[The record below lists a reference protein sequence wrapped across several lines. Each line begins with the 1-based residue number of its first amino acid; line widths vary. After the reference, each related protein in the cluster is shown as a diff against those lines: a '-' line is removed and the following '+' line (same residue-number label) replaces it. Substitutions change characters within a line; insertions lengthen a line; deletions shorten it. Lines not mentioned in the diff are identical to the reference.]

1 MAIGRVAGPM
11 LLSELDRQGIDLNFT
26 TNSNTLAYLDFSNF
40 KMGIN
45 TAVLTET
52 LTIYGNISAGNVIV
66 TANTIS
72 TQQNDKSLILA
83 AGESLKLTAGFGA
96 NIRVRDDIDMQAGGN
111 QNLTSLGTQT
121 LTSGGTQTFA
131 ATGAQ
136 NINSGGALTITSGSS
151 GNITLASNLNIT
163 TTSGRTLISN
173 VNVLKGNINA
183 TDIGTTTPSTGR
195 FTTVNSTALANLAN
209 VRVQTL
215 SNNRIVYSNAGIL
228 SDDPDLLYFNANN
241 TLYVGNIQT
250 SGALAY
256 DIIGANNITLTT
268 LVGTQVLYANTASPS
283 FLVGSPGM
291 VYFDTNSSLRV
302 TELGITT
309 VPGSRVLYTASNNQ
323 VQSNPSFYYDGTTF
337 ASNGTSVLGN
347 LTFSVSTISG
357 RATNQDIVLAPLG
370 SGAVSVSFKKITNL
384 GVPTAGTDAATKDY
398 VDSFSAGFITDTIQQ
413 GGSNVAV
420 RDDSYG
426 TANVKIFVNNVLQ
439 ASFDGQTARL
449 EDIEVYGS
457 RLTALAGPLELI
469 PGAGE
474 RIFFGGNS
482 AVTLPIGDTGLR
494 PVIPD
499 LGDIRY
505 NTDINGI
512 EFYNGDWT
520 STTPIIRKQ
529 IIYPDGVAQ
538 AYTLTY
544 SASEDGILVNINGVI
559 SQAGAGYTVV
569 GTTITFAE
577 APLTTDIIEIRYLT
591 GSLTISSAPTVVT
604 QLYNDLDPI
613 PFNINATV
621 LSAAGVTPAGT
632 SHRTSRLNSVGNVLY
647 QNSGTTMYR
656 FTLGIAYRANTFAY
670 SGQFF
675 SPSTYFTE
683 TFGPQGFESNT
694 GGTRYYTVGNTSG
707 RVYEYSTAAA
717 YQFTGMLLTGG
728 NLLITPQDA
737 QPRNIRFKPD
747 GTSLYMVGSANVRI
761 FQYNLSTP
769 WRVNT
774 AVAVGNVSVSVQ
786 DTSPQDV
793 YFNTDGTEMF
803 VAGGTNGRVTKYDL
817 STAWQV
823 NTASYSGWT
832 FSSGFTT
839 NTLRTMDFK
848 PDGTKMYLSQQSG
861 NTQEYTLSQTGTLE
875 IDSFYVT
882 AYRSAK
888 YTVLCKSAGS
898 TAYQTTNL
906 LLIHNGTT
914 ANLQQTGSTVMGSA
928 IATFTAGI
936 DALGVVRLYAATSVI
951 DAVVKL
957 ERTYFTDL

>member
-45 TAVLTET
+45 TSVLTET
-52 LTIYGNISAGNVIV
+52 LTIYGNISAGNVVV

-72 TQQNDKSLILA
+72 TQQNNKSLILA

-96 NIRVRDDIDMQAGGN
+96 NIRVRDNIDMQSGGN
-111 QNLTSLGTQT
+111 QT
-121 LTSGGTQTFA
+121 LTSTGTITL
-131 ATGAQ
+131 ATAAQ
-136 NINSGGALTITSGSS
+136 NINSAGLVTVTSGTSA
-151 GNITLASNLNIT
+151 NITVINNVDIT
-163 TTSGRTLISN
+163 TGGRTLISN

-209 VRVQTL
+209 VKVQTL
-215 SNNRIVYSNAGIL
+215 SNNRIVYSNSGIL
-228 SDDPDLLYFNANN
+228 ADDPDLLYFNANN

-250 SGALAY
+250 SGALSY
-256 DIIGANNITLTT
+256 EIIGANNITLTT
-268 LVGTQVLYANTASPS
+268 LVGTQVLYANTSSPS
-283 FLVGSPGM
+283 FIVGSPGM

-323 VQSNPSFYYDGTTF
+323 VQSNPAFYYDGTTF

-384 GVPTAGTDAATKDY
+384 GTPTAGADAATKDY
-398 VDSFSAGFITDTIQQ
+398 VDSFSAGFITDTIAQ

-426 TANVKIFVNNVLQ
+426 TANVKIYVNNVLQ

-449 EDIEVYGS
+449 EDIEIYGS
-457 RLTALAGPLELI
+457 RLTALAGPLEMI

-482 AVTLPIGDTGLR
+482 AVTLPIGGTGLR

-499 LGDIRY
+499 LGDLRY

-529 IIYPDGVAQ
+529 IIYPDGVTQ

-577 APLTTDIIEIRYLT
+577 APLTTDIVEIRYLT
-591 GSLTISSAPTVVT
+591 GSLSISSAPTVVT

-613 PFNINATV
+613 PFNINAAVASMT
-621 LSAAGVTPAGT
+621 AVTPAGT

-656 FTLGIAYRANTFAY
+656 FTLSTAYQANTFVY
-670 SGQFF
+670 GGQNFL
-675 SPSTYFTE
+675 PSTYFTE
-683 TFGPQGFESNT
+683 TYGPQGFESNT

-707 RVYEYSTAAA
+707 RVYEYSTTAA

-737 QPRNIRFKPD
+737 QPRNIRFKTD
-747 GTSLYMVGSANVRI
+747 GTSMYMVGSANVKI

-793 YFNTDGTEMF
+793 YFNTAGTQMF
-803 VAGGTNGRVTKYDL
+803 VAGGINGKVTRYDL

-832 FSSGFTT
+832 FNSLAPT

-848 PDGTKMYLSQQSG
+848 PDGTKMYLGIQTG
-861 NTQEYTLSQTGTLE
+861 VTQEYTLSQTGTLE

-898 TAYQTTNL
+898 TAYQTTDL

-914 ANLQQTGSTVMGSA
+914 ANLQQTGSTVLGSS

-936 DALGVVRLYAATSVI
+936 DALGVVRLYATTSVI

>member
-72 TQQNDKSLILA
+72 TQQNNKSLVLS

-96 NIRVRDDIDMQAGGN
+96 NIRVRDNIDMQAGGN
-111 QNLTSLGTQT
+111 QTLTTTGNQT
-121 LTSGGTQTFA
+121 LATGGT
-131 ATGAQ
+131 Q
-136 NINSGGALTITSGSS
+136 NINSGGLITITGATS
-151 GNITLASNLNIT
+151 GNIVLASNLDIT
-163 TTSGRTLISN
+163 TGGRTTISN
-173 VNVLKGNINA
+173 VNVLKGNINS

-209 VRVQTL
+209 VKVQTL

-250 SGALAY
+250 SGALSY
-256 DIIGANNITLTT
+256 EIIGANNITLTT
-268 LVGTQVLYANTASPS
+268 LVGTQVLYANTSSPS

-302 TELGITT
+302 SELGLTT
-309 VPGSRVLYTASNNQ
+309 IPGSRVLYTASNNQ
-323 VQSNPSFYYDGTTF
+323 VQSNPSFYYDGATF

-347 LTFSVSTISG
+347 LTFSVATITG

-384 GVPTAGTDAATKDY
+384 GTPTAGTDAATKDY
-398 VDSFSAGFITDTIQQ
+398 VDSFSAGFITDTIAQ

-426 TANVKIFVNNVLQ
+426 TANVKIYVNNVLQ

-520 STTPIIRKQ
+520 STAPIIRKQ

-577 APLTTDIIEIRYLT
+577 SPLTTDIIEIRYLT
-591 GSLTISSAPTVVT
+591 GSLSISTAPTVIT
-604 QLYNDLDPI
+604 QLYNELDPI
-613 PFNINATV
+613 AFNINATV
-621 LSAAGVTPAGT
+621 LSAVGVTPAGT

-656 FTLGIAYRANTFAY
+656 FTLGTAYQANTFVY
-670 SGQFF
+670 SGQNFL
-675 SPSTYFTE
+675 PSTYFTE
-683 TFGPQGFESNT
+683 TYGPQGFESNT

-707 RVYEYSTAAA
+707 RVYEYSTTAA

-737 QPRNIRFKPD
+737 QPRNIRFKSD
-747 GTSLYMVGSANVRI
+747 GTSMYMVGSANVRI
-761 FQYNLSTP
+761 YQYNLSTP

-774 AVAVGNVSVSVQ
+774 AVAVGNVSVSTQ

-793 YFNTDGTEMF
+793 YFSTDGTQMF
-803 VAGGTNGRVTKYDL
+803 VAGGTNARVFRYTL
-817 STAWQV
+817 GTAWQV

-839 NTLRTMDFK
+839 NTLRTLDFK

-861 NTQEYTLSQTGTLE
+861 VTQEYALSQTSTLE

-898 TAYQTTNL
+898 TAYQTTDL

-914 ANLQQTGSTVMGSA
+914 ANLQQTGSTVLGSS

>member
-52 LTIYGNISAGNVIV
+52 LTVNGNISAGNVVV

-72 TQQNDKSLILA
+72 TQQNNKSLILA

-96 NIRVRDDIDMQAGGN
+96 NIKVRDNIDITATN
-111 QNLTSLGTQT
+111 QNLTST
-121 LTSGGTQTFA
+121 
-131 ATGAQ
+131 
-136 NINSGGALTITSGSS
+136 
-151 GNITLASNLNIT
+151 GNITLATAGVQNINSAGLVTITSATSANIT
-163 TTSGRTLISN
+163 VISNVDITTGGRTLISN

-209 VRVQTL
+209 VKVQTL
-215 SNNRIVYSNAGIL
+215 SNNRIVYSNSGIL
-228 SDDPDLLYFNANN
+228 ADDPDLLYFNANN

-250 SGALAY
+250 SGALSY
-256 DIIGANNITLTT
+256 EIIGANNITLTT
-268 LVGTQVLYANTASPS
+268 LIGTQVLYANTSSPS
-283 FLVGSPGM
+283 FIVGSPGM

-302 TELGITT
+302 TELGITS

-323 VQSNPSFYYDGTTF
+323 VQSNPAFYYDGTTF

-384 GVPTAGTDAATKDY
+384 GTPTAGTDAATKDY
-398 VDSFSAGFITDTIQQ
+398 VDSFSAGFITDTIAQ

-426 TANVKIFVNNVLQ
+426 TANVKIYVNNVLQ

-457 RLTALAGPLELI
+457 RLTALAGPLEMI

-499 LGDIRY
+499 LGDLRY

-529 IIYPDGVAQ
+529 IIYPDGVTQ
-538 AYTLTY
+538 AYTLNYT
-544 SASEDGILVNINGVI
+544 ANEDGILVNINGVI

-577 APLTTDIIEIRYLT
+577 VPLTTDIIEIRYLT
-591 GSLTISSAPTVVT
+591 GSLSISSAPTVVT

-613 PFNINATV
+613 PFNLNAAV
-621 LSAAGVTPAGT
+621 VSAAPVTPAGT

-647 QNSGTTMYR
+647 QNSGTTVFR
-656 FTLGIAYRANTFAY
+656 FTLSTAYQANTGVY
-670 SGQFF
+670 GGQNFL
-675 SPSTYFTE
+675 PSTYFTE
-683 TFGPQGFESNT
+683 TYGPQGFESNT

-707 RVYEYSTAAA
+707 RVYEYSTTAA

-793 YFNTDGTEMF
+793 YFNTAGTQMF
-803 VAGGTNGRVTKYDL
+803 VAGGINGKVTRYDL
-817 STAWQV
+817 GTAWQV

-832 FSSGFTT
+832 FNSLAPT

-848 PDGTKMYLSQQSG
+848 PDGTKMYLSVQSG
-861 NTQEYTLSQTGTLE
+861 ITQEYTLSQTSTLE

-914 ANLQQTGSTVMGSA
+914 ANLQQTGSTVLGSSV
-928 IATFTAGI
+928 ATFTAGI
-936 DALGVVRLYAATSVI
+936 DALGVVRLYATTSVI

>member
-1 MAIGRVAGPM
+1 
-11 LLSELDRQGIDLNFT
+11 
-26 TNSNTLAYLDFSNF
+26 
-40 KMGIN
+40 MGIN

-52 LTIYGNISAGNVIV
+52 LTVYGNISAGNIIV

-83 AGESLKLTAGFGA
+83 AGQSIKLTAGFGA
-96 NIRVRDDIDMQAGGN
+96 NIRVGDNIDMQSGGN
-111 QNLTSLGTQT
+111 QTFTASGNHTFTTGSNLNLLTTGTQNINAGGLLT
-121 LTSGGTQTFA
+121 LTSG
-131 ATGAQ
+131 
-136 NINSGGALTITSGSS
+136 SS
-151 GNITLASNLNIT
+151 ANITVASNVNIT
-163 TTSGRTLISN
+163 TTGGRTLISN
-173 VNVLKGNINA
+173 INVLKGNINA

-209 VRVQTL
+209 VKVQTL

-250 SGALAY
+250 SGALSY
-256 DIIGANNITLTT
+256 EIIGANNITLTT
-268 LVGTQVLYANTASPS
+268 LVGTQVLYANTSSPS
-283 FLVGSPGM
+283 FIVGSPGM

-302 TELGITT
+302 TQLGVTS

-323 VQSNPSFYYDGTTF
+323 VQSNPSLYYDGTTF

-347 LTFSVSTISG
+347 LTFSVASITG
-357 RATNQDIVLAPLG
+357 RSLNQDIVLAPQG
-370 SGAVSVSFKKITNL
+370 IGAVSVSFKKIIDL
-384 GVPTAGTDAATKDY
+384 GTPTAGTDAATKDY

-449 EDIEVYGS
+449 EDIEIYGS
-457 RLTALAGPLELI
+457 RLTALAGPLEMI

-482 AVTLPIGDTGLR
+482 AITLPIGDTGLR
-494 PVIPD
+494 PVIAD

-529 IIYPDGVAQ
+529 IINPDGVSQ

-577 APLTTDIIEIRYLT
+577 APLTTDIVEIRYLT
-591 GSLTISSAPTVVT
+591 GSLSISSAPTVVT
-604 QLYNDLDPI
+604 QLYTDLDPI
-613 PFNINATV
+613 PFNLNAAV
-621 LSAAGVTPAGT
+621 ISAAAVTPAGT
-632 SHRTSRLNSVGNVLY
+632 SHRTSRLNSLGNVLY
-647 QNSGTTMYR
+647 QNSGTTVFR
-656 FTLGIAYRANTFAY
+656 FTLSTTYQANAYVY
-670 SGQFF
+670 SGQNFL
-675 SPSTYFTE
+675 PSTYFTE
-683 TFGPQGFESNT
+683 THGPQGFESNT

-707 RVYEYSTAAA
+707 RVYEYSTTAA

-728 NLLITPQDA
+728 NLLITPQDS

-747 GTSLYMVGSANVRI
+747 GTSLFMVGSANVKI

-793 YFNTDGTEMF
+793 YFNSTGTRMF
-803 VAGGTNGRVTKYDL
+803 VAGGINGRVTRYDL
-817 STAWQV
+817 GTAWQV

-832 FSSGFTT
+832 FSSGFAT
-839 NTLRTMDFK
+839 NTLRTLDFK
-848 PDGTKMYLSQQSG
+848 PDGTKMYLTQQSG
-861 NTQEYTLSQTGTLE
+861 VTSEYTLSQTSTLE

-898 TAYQTTNL
+898 TAYQTTDL

-914 ANLQQTGSTVMGSA
+914 ANLQQTGSTVIGSS

>member
-26 TNSNTLAYLDFSNF
+26 TNSNTLVYLDFSNF

-72 TQQNDKSLILA
+72 TQQTNRSLALA

-96 NIRVRDDIDMQAGGN
+96 NIKVRDNVDV
-111 QNLTSLGTQT
+111 T
-121 LTSGGTQTFA
+121 
-131 ATGAQ
+131 ATGINLLTTGSQ
-136 NINSGGALTITSGSS
+136 NINSAGLITITSATS
-151 GNITLASNLNIT
+151 ANLTMINNVDIT
-163 TTSGRTLISN
+163 TGGRTLISN
-173 VNVLKGNINA
+173 VNILKGNINA
-183 TDIGTTTPSTGR
+183 TDIGTTTPSTGK
-195 FTTVNSTALANLAN
+195 FTTIDSSALANLAN
-209 VRVQTL
+209 VKVQTL

-256 DIIGANNITLTT
+256 SLIGANNITLTT
-268 LVGTQVLYANTASPS
+268 MVGTQVLYANTASPS
-283 FLVGSPGM
+283 YLVGSPGM

-302 TELGITT
+302 TELGITS

-323 VQSNPSFYYDGTTF
+323 VQSNPAFYYDGTTF

-347 LTFSVSTISG
+347 LTFSVATITG

-384 GVPTAGTDAATKDY
+384 AAPTAGADAATKDY
-398 VDSFSAGFITDTIQQ
+398 VDSFGAGFITDTIAQ

-420 RDDSYG
+420 RDDNYG
-426 TANVKIFVNNVLQ
+426 TANVKIYVNNVLQ
-439 ASFDGQTARL
+439 ASFDGQTAKL
-449 EDIEVYGS
+449 EDIEIYGS
-457 RLTALAGPLELI
+457 RLTALTGPLEMI
-469 PGAGE
+469 PGPGE
-474 RIFFGGNS
+474 RVFFGGNS
-482 AVTLPIGDTGLR
+482 AVTLPIGNSGLR

-520 STTPIIRKQ
+520 STSPIIRKQ
-529 IIYPDGVAQ
+529 IIYPDGVSQ
-538 AYTLTY
+538 AYTLNY

-577 APLTTDIIEIRYLT
+577 VPLATDIVEIRFLT
-591 GSLTISSAPTVVT
+591 GSLSISTAPTVVT
-604 QLYNDLDPI
+604 QLYDNLDPI
-613 PFNINATV
+613 PFNLNAAV
-621 LSAAGVTPAGT
+621 VSGAAVTPAGT
-632 SHRTSRLNSVGNVLY
+632 SHRTSRLNSAGNVLY
-647 QNSGTTMYR
+647 QNSGTTVYR
-656 FTLGIAYRANTFAY
+656 FTLSTAYQSNTFVY
-670 SGQFF
+670 SGQNFL
-675 SPSTYFTE
+675 PSTYFTE
-683 TFGPQGFESNT
+683 TYGPQGFEANT
-694 GGTRYYTVGNTSG
+694 LGTRYYTVGNTSG
-707 RVYEYSTAAA
+707 RIYEYSTTNA
-717 YQFTGMLLTGG
+717 YQFTGVLLTGG
-728 NLLITPQDA
+728 NLLITPQDS

-747 GTSLYMVGSANVRI
+747 GLTMYMVGSANVRI

-774 AVAVGNVSVSVQ
+774 AVAVGNVSVAIQ
-786 DTSPQDV
+786 DSSPQDV
-793 YFNTDGTEMF
+793 YFNTEGTQMF
-803 VAGGTNGRVTKYDL
+803 VAGGTNSKVTRYDL

-832 FSSGFTT
+832 FNSAFTT
-839 NTLRTMDFK
+839 NTLRSLDFK
-848 PDGTKMYLSQQSG
+848 PDGTKMYLTQQSG
-861 NTQEYTLSQTGTLE
+861 STQEYSLAQTGTLE

-888 YTVLCKSAGS
+888 YTVLCKSASS

-914 ANLQQTGSTVMGSA
+914 ANLQQTGSTILGSS

-936 DALGVVRLYAATSVI
+936 DALGVVRLYATTSVI